1 MNTRQRII
9 RSIAVLIISAAV
21 LLFALVLDTRALS
34 PSDGRVFRGID
45 VSEFQG
51 DIDFDR
57 VRQDGIEA
65 VYIRAGVGSDYTD
78 AYFDENYD
86 KAKAAGL
93 KVGLYH
99 YVTARSVD
107 EGRRQARFFA
117 SLAAGRELE
126 LRLAMDFEY
135 FGSLSVREINQI
147 SKVYLEELTALTE
160 KEAVIYS
167 DTSNA
172 IRVFDIELARKYPLW
187 VAQYGADEPSDNGKW
202 DSWVGFQYSDVGRV
216 SGIYGNVDS
225 DLFTSGIL
233 LTDTSKVTGERRSRE
248 RSRTQTVY
256 VCARPFD
263 TVRRLARRY
272 ETAPNNIE
280 SVNGFFSPFIFSGRM
295 FKITLPAREKGVES
309 YTVRPCD
316 TLTFLSGRFG
326 VNVSAIKDIN
336 SKKSSLI
343 YPGEVL
349 KIPSAEKSGQFF
361 AVRSGDTLLCISR
374 ATGVPV
380 RTIIGINRLKEPYVV
395 LPGEQLKLSE

>member
-1 MNTRQRII
+1 MNTRQRIV
-9 RSIAVLIISAAV
+9 RSIAVLIMSVAV
-21 LLFALVLDTRALS
+21 LLFALILDARALS
-34 PSDGRVFRGID
+34 PSSDRVFRGID

-57 VRQDGIEA
+57 VRRDGIEA

-78 AYFDENYD
+78 SYFDENYD

-147 SKVYLEELTALTE
+147 SKAYLEELTALTE

-172 IRVFDIELARKYPLW
+172 IRVFDSELAREYPLW
-187 VAQYGADEPSDNGKW
+187 AAQYGASEPNDNGKW

-216 SGIYGNVDS
+216 GGIYGDVDL
-225 DLFTSGIL
+225 DLFTDGIL
-233 LTDTSKVTGERRSRE
+233 LTDTARVRGERRDYR

-256 VCARPFD
+256 VRSRPFD
-263 TVRRLARRY
+263 TVRRLARKYGARP
-272 ETAPNNIE
+272 EDIE
-280 SVNGFFSPFIFSGRM
+280 SVKMSFSPFIFPDRL

-309 YTVRPCD
+309 YTVRPFD
-316 TLTFLSGRFG
+316 TLVSLSGRFG
-326 VNVSAIKDIN
+326 VSVSAIKDIN

-343 YPGEVL
+343 CPDEVL
-349 KIPSAEKSGQFF
+349 KIPSSEKSGQFY
-361 AVRSGDTLLCISR
+361 AVRAGDTLICISR
-374 ATGVPV
+374 ITDIPV
-380 RTIIGINRLKEPYVV
+380 RTIIGINRLREPYAV

>member
-21 LLFALVLDTRALS
+21 LLFALVLDSRALS
-34 PSDGRVFRGID
+34 PSDSRVFRGID

-187 VAQYGADEPSDNGKW
+187 VAQYGSDEPSDNGKW

-216 SGIYGNVDS
+216 SGIYGDVDS

-233 LTDTSKVTGERRSRE
+233 LTDTSKVTGERRSQE

-280 SVNGFFSPFIFSGRM
+280 SVNGFFSPFIFPGRM